1 MKLEA
6 RKKKRQG
13 AELAKFSK
21 QMQMEEDAMQK
32 KNLQQ
37 RAQESELMGDNS
49 ANKTETSDI
58 LIGNLPKGAKKPE
71 DGPKGSGNTLGVTLT
86 GNMEQDWV
94 NLLMAS
100 PLFKQINDLEEMLEK
115 TDSTD
120 DVAMQHIK
128 GKFCN
133 KLLYSCNSFKT
144 GMLTKIK

>member
-21 QMQMEEDAMQK
+21 QMQLEDDAMQK

-37 RAQESELMGDNS
+37 KAQESQLMGDNS
-49 ANKTETSDI
+49 ANKTETSDV
-58 LIGNLPKGAKKPE
+58 LIGNLPKGAVKPE
-71 DGPKGSGNTLGVTLT
+71 ASEGTSGAGQGLGVTLT

-100 PLFKQINDLEEMLEK
+100 PLFKQINDLEEMLDK
-115 TDSTD
+115 TDTSD
-120 DVAMQHIK
+120 EVVHPHIK
-128 GKFCN
+128 G
-133 KLLYSCNSFKT
+133 L
-144 GMLTKIK
+144 